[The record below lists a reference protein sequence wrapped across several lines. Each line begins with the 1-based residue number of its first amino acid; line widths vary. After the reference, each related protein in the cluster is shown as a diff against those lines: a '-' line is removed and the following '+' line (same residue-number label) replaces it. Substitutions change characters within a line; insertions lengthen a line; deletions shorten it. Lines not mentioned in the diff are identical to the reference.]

1 MGLIW
6 NLIFITLFSFI
17 SPNCGF
23 DVLDPNGN
31 VTIKW
36 DKKSDTGDTQFVT
49 VSIYNYQLFRHIDQ
63 PGWKLSWT
71 WRNKEVIWKM
81 LGAEATEQGNCSAFT
96 GDNKPHC
103 CVKKPVIVD
112 LLPGAPYNSQSA
124 NCCKGGVL
132 TSITQDPTKY
142 ISSFDMSVGGS
153 VQNPSSTGIPD
164 NFTLGLPGYTC
175 GPPIEVEP
183 TKFYEDNG
191 RRKTQAI
198 ATWNV
203 SCSYSQFLASPTPKC
218 CVSFSAFYNSTI
230 VPCPTCSCG
239 CNGQPGINCV
249 KPGQL
254 PQVLKLPNDE
264 PRPLVKCTRHMCPVT
279 IHWHVKESYKE
290 YWRVKMT
297 ITNQNFAQNYS
308 QWSLVVLHPN
318 LKSVTQVFSFNYLP
332 LNQYGNIN
340 DSGVFYG
347 IKYYNDML
355 LQSGEQGNVQSE
367 MLLHKD
373 PDMFTFRQGWTFPRK
388 VSFNGDECVMP
399 QPDDYP
405 SLPNSAQRSSQA
417 TFFNSIMLLPLFVSV
432 ITMIA
437 L

>member
-6 NLIFITLFSFI
+6 ILLSITVFSFV
-17 SPNCGF
+17 SPNYGF

-36 DKKSDTGDTQFVT
+36 DKTSDDGDTQTVT
-49 VSIYNYQLFRHIDQ
+49 VSIYNYQLFRHIEK
-63 PGWKLSWT
+63 PGWRLSWK
-71 WRNKEVIWKM
+71 WPNDEVIWKM
-81 LGAEATEQGNCSAFT
+81 FGAEATEQGNCSAFK
-96 GDNKPHC
+96 GSDKPHC
-103 CVKKPVIVD
+103 CEKKPVIID
-112 LLPGAPYNSQSA
+112 LLPGALHTVQFQ

-132 TSITQDPTKY
+132 TSLTQVPPKH
-142 ISSFDMSVGGS
+142 ISSFQMIVGG
-153 VQNPSSTGIPD
+153 PSSYNSSLPGIPD
-164 NFTLGLPGYTC
+164 KFTLGLPGYTC
-175 GPPIEVEP
+175 GPPREVEP
-183 TKFYEDNG
+183 TTFYEDNG

-218 CVSFSAFYNSTI
+218 CVSLSAFYNSTI

-239 CNGQPGINCV
+239 CTGQPGINCV
-249 KPGQL
+249 KPGESPPVLEL
-254 PQVLKLPNDE
+254 PTDE
-264 PRPLVKCTRHMCPVT
+264 VPQPVVKCTRHMCPVT

-297 ITNQNFAQNYS
+297 IMNQNFAQNYS
-308 QWSLVVLHPN
+308 HWNMVVLHPN
-318 LKSVTQVFSFNYLP
+318 LRSVTQVFSFDYIP
-332 LNQYGNIN
+332 LNQYGSIN

-347 IKYYNDML
+347 VSLYNDML
-355 LQSGEQGNVQSE
+355 LQSGPQGNVQSE

-405 SLPNSAQRSSQA
+405 SLPNGAQPSSPA
-417 TFFNSIMLLPLFVSV
+417 TLIIMLLSLLFSV
-432 ITMIA
+432 LA